1 MIEDKSNIQVTLYV
15 SKMSRPVVIEKGCK
29 KGHCHSLIV
38 DERLL
43 VATTN
48 LEKSFYSTETQKV
61 IFEVSNLCEK
71 HDLPLEIKDITGIV
85 KGIRYLLIKRILRT
99 PALEITLTKEKFK
112 LNPAYPF
119 DSSKV
124 VALYSVGE
132 YGTVTYG
139 GQSNPL
145 IRQPIEGSGFAIA
158 LRVVD
163 NGVSVPYSLKGFQL
177 EFKAAARR

>member
-1 MIEDKSNIQVTLYV
+1 
-15 SKMSRPVVIEKGCK
+15 
-29 KGHCHSLIV
+29 
-38 DERLL
+38 
-43 VATTN
+43 
-48 LEKSFYSTETQKV
+48 
-61 IFEVSNLCEK
+61 
-71 HDLPLEIKDITGIV
+71 
-85 KGIRYLLIKRILRT
+85 
-99 PALEITLTKEKFK
+99 
-112 LNPAYPF
+112 
-119 DSSKV
+119 
-124 VALYSVGE
+124 VALYGTGE

>member
-1 MIEDKSNIQVTLYV
+1 MGD
-15 SKMSRPVVIEKGCK
+15 
-29 KGHCHSLIV
+29 
-38 DERLL
+38 
-43 VATTN
+43 A
-48 LEKSFYSTETQKV
+48 
-61 IFEVSNLCEK
+61 
-71 HDLPLEIKDITGIV
+71 
-85 KGIRYLLIKRILRT
+85 GIRKQFQRAVINYAPEGSVNSDLFVRYDYEDPNSAR
-99 PALEITLTKEKFK
+99 PA
-112 LNPAYPF
+112 AYPF

-124 VALYSVGE
+124 VALYGTGE